1 MSERSERIRKVS
13 AARSAGR
20 AQRGRAMSKPVRDP
34 RVTALR
40 RFAISITIF
49 NIIGYIYLGFEQP
62 WTWPLIAIATGYLTE
77 LGLEMV
83 AARAERRRPRFLGN
97 GMRGLVEYLYPA
109 HITSLAVNMLLYVND
124 QLLVMIFGVMVGI
137 SGKWVLQTPVRGRLR
152 HYMNPSNL
160 GIAVVL
166 LLFPWASI
174 APPYHFTENLFG
186 WTDWIIP
193 VIIIGAGTM
202 LNGMLTKRMWLIW
215 SWVIVFALQAV
226 IRGVLF
232 DTAIPSALL
241 VMTGVAFV
249 LFSNYMIPDP
259 GTTPTGRWSQ
269 IAFGGGTAALY
280 GLYTGLHVAY
290 GLFFALATVC
300 LVRGL
305 FLWSLEVS
313 QRVRQREAAA
323 APPAEPALQPVAVEP
338 EVLRA

>member
-1 MSERSERIRKVS
+1 
-13 AARSAGR
+13 
-20 AQRGRAMSKPVRDP
+20 MSKPASGGKPPMDP

-49 NIIGYIYLGFEQP
+49 NIVGYIYLGFEQP
-62 WTWPLIAIATGYLTE
+62 WTWPFIAIATGYTME
-77 LGLEMV
+77 LGLETI
-83 AARAERRRPRFLGN
+83 AALAERRRPRYLG
-97 GMRGLVEYLYPA
+97 GGVRGLVEYLYPA

-137 SGKWVLQTPVRGRLR
+137 SGKWVLQAPIRGRFR

-166 LLFPWASI
+166 LVFPWASI
-174 APPYHFTENLFG
+174 APPYHFTEHLFG

-193 VIIIGAGTM
+193 VVIVLAGSM

-215 SWVIVFALQAV
+215 SWIVVFALQAV

-241 VMTGVAFV
+241 VMTGVAFI
-249 LFSNYMIPDP
+249 LFTNYMIPDP
-259 GTTPTGRWSQ
+259 GTTPTGKWSQ
-269 IAFGGGTAALY
+269 IAFGGSTAVLY
-280 GLYTGLHVAY
+280 GFYTGLHVAY
-290 GLFFALATVC
+290 GLFFALVTVC
-300 LVRGL
+300 LARGL
-305 FLWSLEVS
+305 FLWALEVS

-323 APPAEPALQPVAVEP
+323 APPAAPVPAVPEPVVVGR
-338 EVLRA
+338 EVLRT